1 MAIIL
6 DGAKRAA
13 EIKKEIRQKVHKLLY
28 RPGLAVIQVGE
39 DPASQIYVHN
49 KKRDCEE
56 CGIVCKD
63 YQLSE
68 SVLEYDIVELVAEL
82 NTQKDIDG
90 ILVQLPLPHDLDPW
104 PVLQAI
110 ASSKDVDGFTIY
122 NAGRLAIGEPT
133 IVPCTPTGILDLLQ
147 KYRIPVKGAHCVI
160 VSRSNIVGKPLAH
173 LLLAQGATVTI
184 CHSETGD
191 LASHTR
197 RADILISAA
206 GVPGLIT
213 ADMLT
218 RCTAIVDVGIT
229 RGKDGKLRGD
239 VCFEEVQEKVS
250 FITPVPGGVGPMTR
264 AILLRNVLQ
273 AAQRRQ
279 RGL

>member
-90 ILVQLPLPHDLDPW
+90 ILVQLPLPYNLDPW

-110 ASSKDVDGFTIY
+110 SSAKDVDGFTIY
-122 NAGRLAIGEPT
+122 NAGRLAIGEPA
-133 IVPCTPTGILDLLQ
+133 IVPCTPAGVLDLLQ
-147 KYRIPVKGAHCVI
+147 AYQIPIKGSHCVI

-173 LLLAQGATVTI
+173 LLLAHGATITV
-184 CHSETGD
+184 CHSETAD

-218 RCTAIVDVGIT
+218 RSTAVIDVGIT
-229 RGKDGKLRGD
+229 RGEDGNLHGD

-264 AILLRNVLQ
+264 AMLLRNVLQ

>member
-13 EIKKEIRQKVHKLLY
+13 EIKKEVRCKVHKLLY

-39 DPASQIYVHN
+39 DSASQIYVRN

-90 ILVQLPLPHDLDPW
+90 ILVQLPLPYNLDPW

-110 ASSKDVDGFTIY
+110 SSAKDVDGFTIY
-122 NAGRLAIGEPT
+122 NAGRLAIGEPA
-133 IVPCTPTGILDLLQ
+133 IVPCTPAGVLDLLQ
-147 KYRIPVKGAHCVI
+147 AYQIPIKGSHCVI

-173 LLLAQGATVTI
+173 LLLAHGATITV
-184 CHSETGD
+184 CHSETAD

-218 RCTAIVDVGIT
+218 RSTAVIDVGIT
-229 RGKDGKLRGD
+229 RGKDGNLHGD

-264 AILLRNVLQ
+264 AMLLRNVLQ

>member
-133 IVPCTPTGILDLLQ
+133 IVPCTPAGVLDLLQ
-147 KYRIPVKGAHCVI
+147 AYQIPIKGSHCVI

-173 LLLAQGATVTI
+173 LLLAHGATITV
-184 CHSETGD
+184 CHSETAD

-218 RCTAIVDVGIT
+218 RSTAVIDVGIT
-229 RGKDGKLRGD
+229 RGEDGNLHGD

-264 AILLRNVLQ
+264 AMLLRNVLQ

>member
-1 MAIIL
+1 M
-6 DGAKRAA
+6 
-13 EIKKEIRQKVHKLLY
+13 
-28 RPGLAVIQVGE
+28 
-39 DPASQIYVHN
+39 
-49 KKRDCEE
+49 
-56 CGIVCKD
+56 
-63 YQLSE
+63 
-68 SVLEYDIVELVAEL
+68 
-82 NTQKDIDG
+82 
-90 ILVQLPLPHDLDPW
+90 
-104 PVLQAI
+104 
-110 ASSKDVDGFTIY
+110 
-122 NAGRLAIGEPT
+122 
-133 IVPCTPTGILDLLQ
+133 
-147 KYRIPVKGAHCVI
+147 I

>member
-1 MAIIL
+1 M
-6 DGAKRAA
+6 
-13 EIKKEIRQKVHKLLY
+13 
-28 RPGLAVIQVGE
+28 
-39 DPASQIYVHN
+39 
-49 KKRDCEE
+49 
-56 CGIVCKD
+56 
-63 YQLSE
+63 
-68 SVLEYDIVELVAEL
+68 VAEL
-82 NTQKDIDG
+82 NTRNDVDG
-90 ILVQLPLPHDLDPW
+90 ILVQLPLPYNLDPW

-110 ASSKDVDGFTIY
+110 SSAKDVDGFTIY
-122 NAGRLAIGEPT
+122 NAGRLAIGEPA
-133 IVPCTPTGILDLLQ
+133 IVPCTPAGVLDLLQ
-147 KYRIPVKGAHCVI
+147 AYQIPIKGSHCVI

-173 LLLAQGATVTI
+173 LLLAHGATITV
-184 CHSETGD
+184 CHSETAD

-218 RCTAIVDVGIT
+218 RSTAVIDVGIT
-229 RGKDGKLRGD
+229 RGEDGNLHGD

-264 AILLRNVLQ
+264 AMLLRNVLQ

>member
-68 SVLEYDIVELVAEL
+68 SVLEFDIKELVAEL
-82 NTQKDIDG
+82 NTRNDVDG
-90 ILVQLPLPHDLDPW
+90 ILVQLPLPYNLDPW

-110 ASSKDVDGFTIY
+110 SSAKDVDGFTIY
-122 NAGRLAIGEPT
+122 NAGRLAIGEPA
-133 IVPCTPTGILDLLQ
+133 IVPCTPAGVLDLLQ
-147 KYRIPVKGAHCVI
+147 AYQIPIKGSHCVI

-173 LLLAQGATVTI
+173 LLLAHGATITV
-184 CHSETGD
+184 CHSETAD

-218 RCTAIVDVGIT
+218 RSTAVIDVGIT
-229 RGKDGKLRGD
+229 RGEDGNLHGD

-264 AILLRNVLQ
+264 AMLLRNVLQ